1 MMTAATPSILL
12 GMRVPDK
19 FVQAL
24 AERGRV
30 LGPPTASFPD
40 FVAAMPA
47 ADRASVR
54 AVVTMGT
61 VGATDA
67 TMASLPALGIV
78 SCLGSGYEGVD
89 VAAARAR
96 RIVATHSPSA
106 NASAVADLALGLM
119 IASIRRMFD
128 ANAFLHR
135 GEWKGNASRRMPAVR
150 GLTGR
155 RVGIYG
161 LGAIGERIALR
172 VLAFDM
178 EVAYH
183 NRRPRTDVRYPYHA
197 SLLALA
203 AWADVLIVAVRAD
216 GSNRH
221 TVNAKVLAAL
231 GPTGHVVNIAR
242 GAVIDEA
249 ALIVAL
255 TDGTIEGAGLDVFE
269 HEPDVPAALLALPNV
284 ALTPHIGGASIE
296 AQAAMQ
302 ALVLANLDAFLAGQP
317 VPTPVAE
324 SAAAYPTA
332 TVDATE

>member
-1 MMTAATPSILL
+1 MTAAATPSILL
-12 GMRVPDK
+12 GMRVPDQ

-24 AERGRV
+24 AQRGRV
-30 LGPPTASFPD
+30 LGPPTASLPE

-47 ADRASVR
+47 AERANVR
-54 AVVTMGT
+54 ALVTMGT

-67 TMASLPALGIV
+67 IMAILPALGIV

-89 VAAARAR
+89 LAAARAR

-106 NASAVADLALGLM
+106 NASAVADLALGLL
-119 IASIRRMFD
+119 IASVRRMFD
-128 ANAFLHR
+128 ANAFLRR

-172 VLAFDM
+172 AAAFEM
-178 EVAYH
+178 EVAYY
-183 NRRPRTDVRYPYHA
+183 NRRRRTDVPYAYHA
-197 SLLALA
+197 TLLDLA
-203 AWADVLIVAVRAD
+203 TWADVLIVAVRAD
-216 GSNRH
+216 DTNRH
-221 TVNAKVLAAL
+221 AVNAAVLAAL
-231 GPTGHVVNIAR
+231 GPQGHVVNIAR

-255 TDGTIEGAGLDVFE
+255 ANGGIEGAGLDVFE

-284 ALTPHIGGASIE
+284 ALTPHIGGTSIE

-302 ALVLANLDAFLAGQP
+302 ALVLVNLDAFLAGQP
-317 VPTPVAE
+317 VLTPVAG
-324 SAAAYPTA
+324 SAAAYPAA
-332 TVDATE
+332 TPGAAR

>member
-1 MMTAATPSILL
+1 MTPATPSILL
-12 GMRVPDK
+12 GMRVSGK
-19 FVQAL
+19 FVEAL
-24 AERGRV
+24 ARRGRV
-30 LGPPTASFPD
+30 LGPPSASFPE
-40 FVAAMPA
+40 FVATMPA
-47 ADRASVR
+47 ADRDTVR
-54 AVVTMGT
+54 AMVTMGT
-61 VGATDA
+61 VGATAA
-67 TMASLPALGIV
+67 TMSLLPALGIV

-89 VAAARAR
+89 LAAARAR

-119 IASIRRMFD
+119 IASVRRMFD
-128 ANAFLHR
+128 ANAFLVR
-135 GEWKGNASRRMPAVR
+135 GEWNGNATRRMPPVR

-172 VLAFDM
+172 AAAFEM

-183 NRRPRTDVRYPYHA
+183 NRRRRSDVPYAYHA
-197 SLLALA
+197 TLLELA
-203 AWADVLIVAVRAD
+203 TWADVLFVAVRAD
-216 GSNRH
+216 DGNRH
-221 TVNAKVLAAL
+221 AVNADVLAAL

-255 TDGTIEGAGLDVFE
+255 SDGTIEGAGLDVFE

-317 VPTPVAE
+317 VPTPVAG
-324 SAAAYPTA
+324 SAAVYPAA
-332 TVDATE
+332 TSGAAG

>member
-1 MMTAATPSILL
+1 MIATTAPAILL
-12 GMRVPDK
+12 GMRVPDH

-24 AERGRV
+24 SQRGRV
-30 LGPPTASFPD
+30 LGPPTASFPE

-47 ADRASVR
+47 AERA
-54 AVVTMGT
+54 AVGAIVTMGT

-67 TMASLPALGIV
+67 TMALLPALGIV

-89 VAAARAR
+89 LAAARAR
-96 RIVATHSPSA
+96 RIVATHSPAA

-119 IASIRRMFD
+119 IASVRRMFE

-135 GEWKGNASRRMPAVR
+135 GEWKGNASRRMPPVR

-161 LGAIGERIALR
+161 LGAIGERIAQR
-172 VLAFDM
+172 VAAFEM

-183 NRRPRTDVRYPYHA
+183 NRRPRIDVPYPFHA
-197 SLLALA
+197 TLLELA
-203 AWADVLIVAVRAD
+203 TWADILIVAVRAD
-216 GSNRH
+216 DGNRH
-221 TVNAKVLAAL
+221 AVNAAVLAAL
-231 GPTGHVVNIAR
+231 GSTGHVVNIAR

-249 ALIVAL
+249 ALIAAL
-255 TDGTIEGAGLDVFE
+255 TTGGIEGAGLDVFE

-284 ALTPHIGGASIE
+284 ALTPHIGGTSIE

-302 ALVLANLDAFLAGQP
+302 ALVLANLDAFLAGQS
-317 VPTPVAE
+317 VLTPVAG
-324 SAAAYPTA
+324 SAAAYPAA
-332 TVDATE
+332 TPVATL

>member
-1 MMTAATPSILL
+1 MTAAATPSILL
-12 GMRVPDK
+12 GMRVPGT

-24 AERGRV
+24 ARRGRV
-30 LGPPTASFPD
+30 LGPPTASFPE

-54 AVVTMGT
+54 AIVTMGT

-67 TMASLPALGIV
+67 TMAILPALGLV

-89 VAAARAR
+89 LAAAHAR

-119 IASIRRMFD
+119 IASVRRMFD

-135 GEWKGNASRRMPAVR
+135 GEWKGNASRRMPPVR

-172 VLAFDM
+172 AAAFEM

-183 NRRPRTDVRYPYHA
+183 NRRPRTDVPYAYHA
-197 SLLALA
+197 TLLELA
-203 AWADVLIVAVRAD
+203 TWADVLMVAVRAGD
-216 GSNRH
+216 TNRH
-221 TVNAKVLAAL
+221 AVDAEVLAAL

-249 ALIVAL
+249 ALIAAL
-255 TDGTIEGAGLDVFE
+255 TDGGIEGAGLDVFE

-284 ALTPHIGGASIE
+284 ALTPHIGGTSTD
-296 AQAAMQ
+296 AQAAME
-302 ALVLANLDAFLAGQP
+302 AMVLANLDAFLAGQA
-317 VPTPVAE
+317 VPTPVAG
-324 SAAAYPTA
+324 SAAHYPA
-332 TVDATE
+332 AAMQAAG

>member
-1 MMTAATPSILL
+1 MTAVTTPSILL
-12 GMRVPDK
+12 GMRVHDK
-19 FVQAL
+19 FVHAL
-24 AERGRV
+24 AQRGRV
-30 LGPPTASFPD
+30 LGPPTGSFPD
-40 FVAAMPA
+40 FVAAMPV
-47 ADRASVR
+47 ADRAAVR

-61 VGATDA
+61 VGATAA
-67 TMASLPALGIV
+67 TMAMLPALGIV

-89 VAAARAR
+89 LAAACAR

-119 IASIRRMFD
+119 IASVRRMFD

-172 VLAFDM
+172 AAAFEM

-183 NRRPRTDVRYPYHA
+183 NRRPRDDVPYAYHA
-197 SLLALA
+197 TLLELA
-203 AWADVLIVAVRAD
+203 AWSDVLIVAVRAGD
-216 GSNRH
+216 TNRH
-221 TVNAKVLAAL
+221 AVNAEVLAAL

-242 GAVIDEA
+242 GAVIDET
-249 ALIVAL
+249 ALIAAL

-284 ALTPHIGGASIE
+284 ALTPHIGGTSIE

-302 ALVLANLDAFLAGQP
+302 ALVLANLDAFLAGKP
-317 VPTPVAE
+317 VLTPVAE
-324 SAAAYPTA
+324 SAPAYPAATSRTA
-332 TVDATE
+332 L

>member
-1 MMTAATPSILL
+1 MTAAATPSILL
-12 GMRVPDK
+12 GMRVPDQ

-24 AERGRV
+24 AQRGRV
-30 LGPPTASFPD
+30 LGPPTASLPE

-47 ADRASVR
+47 AERANVR
-54 AVVTMGT
+54 ALVTMGT

-67 TMASLPALGIV
+67 IMAILPALGII
-78 SCLGSGYEGVD
+78 SCLGSGFESVD
-89 VAAARAR
+89 LAAARAR

-119 IASIRRMFD
+119 IASVRRMFD

-172 VLAFDM
+172 VAAFEM

-183 NRRPRTDVRYPYHA
+183 NRRPRTDVPYAYHA
-197 SLLALA
+197 TLLDLA
-203 AWADVLIVAVRAD
+203 TWADVLIVAVRAD
-216 GSNRH
+216 DTNRH
-221 TVNAKVLAAL
+221 AVNAAVLAAL
-231 GPTGHVVNIAR
+231 GPQGHVVNIAR

-255 TDGTIEGAGLDVFE
+255 ANGGIEGAGLDVFE

-284 ALTPHIGGASIE
+284 ALTPHIGGTSIE

-317 VPTPVAE
+317 VLTPAAG
-324 SAAAYPTA
+324 SAAAYPA
-332 TVDATE
+332 ALVSAAS